1 VRLSLRARLLIAVA
15 AVALVGLVAAD
26 VATYTALRSFLVDR
40 VDESLTAAHTPLI
53 RSLFGPLDRS
63 PGGDAGALAAAAP
76 GAYVELR
83 SPDGT
88 TIVSQSTRGEFTT
101 SRPRLPE
108 QVSGLDSNHDE
119 SATFF
124 TVDSARGENGEF
136 RVRAERLSDDSLL
149 MVALPLDDVNST
161 LQRLL
166 LTEIFVTAAVLLVA
180 VGLGLWLVRVGLRP
194 LRNIEGTAANIA
206 GGQLSLRVEQ
216 ADDRTEVGRLGMAL
230 NTMLERIEDAFAKQ
244 QASEE
249 RLRRFVA
256 DASHE
261 LRTPV
266 SAVGAYAELFER
278 GAQQR
283 PADLARVLRGVR
295 VETSRMQ
302 ALIEDLLLLT
312 RLDEGRPLERRP
324 VELVGLAGEAAEAAQ
339 TISGDWPL
347 SIEADEPVEVTGD
360 RMRLREILDNLL
372 ANVRTHTPPGTRTTL
387 RVRQEGGEAILEVAD
402 EGPGLEAEDAARV
415 FERFYRADPSRA
427 RDRGGTGLGLA
438 VVAALVEAHG
448 GRVEVDAMRGG
459 RHVPRSPAGVAGQLG
474 GACSTVSP
482 TSWPCES
489 SRLLPSGSVMNAQ

>member
-1 VRLSLRARLLIAVA
+1 VRLSLRARLLLAVA
-15 AVALVGLVAAD
+15 AVALVGLVVAD
-26 VATYTALRSFLVDR
+26 IATYTALRSFLVDR
-40 VDESLTAAHTPLI
+40 VDESLAAAHRPLI

-76 GAYVELR
+76 GAYIELR
-83 SPDGT
+83 SPDGSAL
-88 TIVSQSTRGEFTT
+88 VSQSTRGEFTT
-101 SRPRLPE
+101 SRPRLPKR
-108 QVSGLDSNHDE
+108 VSGLEANGDDTS
-119 SATFF
+119 TYF
-124 TVDSARGENGEF
+124 TVDSAHGGSGEF
-136 RVRAERLSDDSLL
+136 RVRAERLADDSLL

-166 LTEIFVTAAVLLVA
+166 WTMIFVTAAVLLGA

-194 LRNIEGTAANIA
+194 LRNIENTAAHIA
-206 GGQLSLRVEQ
+206 GGELSLRVPE
-216 ADDRTEVGRLGMAL
+216 ADERTEVGRLGIAL
-230 NTMLERIEDAFAKQ
+230 NTMLERIEDAFAKR

-312 RLDEGRPLERRP
+312 RLDEGRPLERQP
-324 VELVGLAGEAAEAAQ
+324 VELVGLAGEAVEAAE
-339 TISGDWPL
+339 TIGGDWPL

-360 RMRLREILDNLL
+360 RMRLREVLDNLL

-387 RVRQEGGEAILEVAD
+387 RVRQEGDDAVVEVAD
-402 EGPGLEAEDAARV
+402 EGPGLAAEDAGRV

-448 GRVEVDAMRGG
+448 GRVEVDTTPGSGATFRV
-459 RHVPRSPAGVAGQLG
+459 RLPVAPVSAPQPAR
-474 GACSTVSP
+474 P
-482 TSWPCES
+482 
-489 SRLLPSGSVMNAQ
+489 

>member
-1 VRLSLRARLLIAVA
+1 VRLSLRARLLLAVA

-26 VATYTALRSFLVDR
+26 IATYTALRSFLVDR
-40 VDESLTAAHTPLI
+40 VDESLSAAHQPLI

-83 SPDGT
+83 APNGYA
-88 TIVSQSTRGEFTT
+88 IVSQSTRGQFTT

-108 QVSGLDSNHDE
+108 HISGLPSGGDDGSE
-119 SATFF
+119 TFF
-124 TVDSARGENGEF
+124 TVDSARGGSGEF
-136 RVRAERLSDDSLL
+136 RVRAERLPDNSVL

-161 LQRLL
+161 LHRLL
-166 LTEIFVTAAVLLVA
+166 ITEIFVTAAVLLGA

-194 LRNIEGTAANIA
+194 LRNIEGTAAEIA
-206 GGQLSLRVEQ
+206 GGELSSRVPDTDE
-216 ADDRTEVGRLGMAL
+216 RTEVGRLGIAL

-244 QASEE
+244 QEAER

-283 PADLARVLRGVR
+283 PDDLARVLRGVR
-295 VETSRMQ
+295 VETARMQ

-324 VELVGLAGEAAEAAQ
+324 VELVGLAGEAVEAAQ
-339 TISGDWPL
+339 TISADWPL
-347 SIEADEPVEVTGD
+347 TIEADQPVEVTGD
-360 RMRLREILDNLL
+360 RMRLREVLDNLL
-372 ANVRTHTPPGTRTTL
+372 ANVRTHTPPGTPTTV
-387 RVRQEGGEAILEVAD
+387 RVRSQGDEAVVEVAD
-402 EGPGLEAEDAARV
+402 EGPGLDAEDAARV

-438 VVAALVEAHG
+438 VVAALVGAHG
-448 GRVEVDAMRGG
+448 GRVEVDTSRGD
-459 RHVPRSPAGVAGQLG
+459 
-474 GACSTVSP
+474 GATFRVRLPLAAAVSLEEP
-482 TSWPCES
+482 VRP
-489 SRLLPSGSVMNAQ
+489 

>member
-1 VRLSLRARLLIAVA
+1 MRLSLRARLLFAVA

-26 VATYTALRSFLVDR
+26 IATYTALRSFLLDR
-40 VDESLTAAHTPLI
+40 VDESLTATHGRVFQALLRERGRDP
-53 RSLFGPLDRS
+53 
-63 PGGDAGALAAAAP
+63 GALAAAAA
-76 GAYVELR
+76 GAYFELR
-83 SPDGT
+83 APEGILAT
-88 TIVSQSTRGEFTT
+88 TGGEFAT

-108 QVSGLDSNHDE
+108 RVSGLSSNGDE
-119 SATFF
+119 EATFF
-124 TVDSARGENGEF
+124 TVDAARGESGEF
-136 RVRAERLSDDSLL
+136 RVRAARLPDDSVLL
-149 MVALPLDDVNST
+149 VALPLGDVNST
-161 LQRLL
+161 LHRLL
-166 LTEIFVTAAVLLVA
+166 LIEIFVTIAVLLGA

-194 LRNIEGTAANIA
+194 LRNIEGTAGQIA
-206 GGQLSLRVEQ
+206 GGELSSRVPDTDE
-216 ADDRTEVGRLGMAL
+216 RTEVGRLGVAL

-244 QASEE
+244 QEAER

-283 PADLARVLRGVR
+283 PDDLARVLRGVR

-312 RLDEGRPLERRP
+312 RLDEGRPLERQP
-324 VELVGLAGEAAEAAQ
+324 VELVGLAGEAVEAAQ

-347 SIEADEPVEVTGD
+347 TIEAHEPVEVTGD
-360 RMRLREILDNLL
+360 RMRLREVLDNLL
-372 ANVRTHTPPGTRTTL
+372 ANVRTHTPPGTPTTV
-387 RVRQEGGEAILEVAD
+387 RVHASGAEAVIEVAD

-438 VVAALVEAHG
+438 VVAALVGAHG
-448 GRVEVDAMRGG
+448 GRVEVDTSRGDG
-459 RHVPRSPAGVAGQLG
+459 ATFRVRLPLATPVMPEEPA
-474 GACSTVSP
+474 
-482 TSWPCES
+482 
-489 SRLLPSGSVMNAQ
+489 RR

>member
-1 VRLSLRARLLIAVA
+1 
-15 AVALVGLVAAD
+15 
-26 VATYTALRSFLVDR
+26 
-40 VDESLTAAHTPLI
+40 
-53 RSLFGPLDRS
+53 
-63 PGGDAGALAAAAP
+63 
-76 GAYVELR
+76 
-83 SPDGT
+83 
-88 TIVSQSTRGEFTT
+88 
-101 SRPRLPE
+101 
-108 QVSGLDSNHDE
+108 
-119 SATFF
+119 
-124 TVDSARGENGEF
+124 
-136 RVRAERLSDDSLL
+136 

-387 RVRQEGGEAILEVAD
+387 RVRQEGDEAILEVAD

-448 GRVEVDAMRGG
+448 GRVEVDAMPG
-459 RHVPRSPAGVAGQLG
+459 AGATFRVRLP
-474 GACSTVSP
+474 VSP
-482 TSWPCES
+482 VS
-489 SRLLPSGSVMNAQ
+489 SAEPARP

>member
-1 VRLSLRARLLIAVA
+1 
-15 AVALVGLVAAD
+15 
-26 VATYTALRSFLVDR
+26 
-40 VDESLTAAHTPLI
+40 
-53 RSLFGPLDRS
+53 LDRS

-108 QVSGLDSNHDE
+108 QVSGLGSNRDE

-124 TVDSARGENGEF
+124 TVDSARGNNGEF
-136 RVRAERLSDDSLL
+136 RVRAERLGDDSLL

-206 GGQLSLRVEQ
+206 GGELSLRVEQ

-244 QASEE
+244 RASEE

-312 RLDEGRPLERRP
+312 RLDEGRPLERLP

-387 RVRQEGGEAILEVAD
+387 RVRQEGDEAILEVAD

-448 GRVEVDAMRGG
+448 GRVEVDAMPG
-459 RHVPRSPAGVAGQLG
+459 AGATFRVRLP
-474 GACSTVSP
+474 VSP
-482 TSWPCES
+482 VS
-489 SRLLPSGSVMNAQ
+489 SAEPARP

>member
-1 VRLSLRARLLIAVA
+1 MRLSLRARLLIAVA

-88 TIVSQSTRGEFTT
+88 TIVSESTRGPFTT

-108 QVSGLDSNHDE
+108 EVSGLASNHDE
-119 SATFF
+119 TATFF
-124 TVDSARGENGEF
+124 SVDSARGDNGEF
-136 RVRAERLSDDSLL
+136 RVRAERLADDSLL

-161 LQRLL
+161 LHRLL
-166 LTEIFVTAAVLLVA
+166 LTEIFVTAAVLLAA

-194 LRNIEGTAANIA
+194 LRNIESTAANIA
-206 GGQLSLRVEQ
+206 GGELSLRVEQ

-244 QASEE
+244 QVSEE

-312 RLDEGRPLERRP
+312 RLDEGRPLERQP
-324 VELVGLAGEAAEAAQ
+324 VELVGLAGEAAEAAL

-347 SIEADEPVEVTGD
+347 SIEAAEPVEVTGD
-360 RMRLREILDNLL
+360 RMRLREVLDNLL
-372 ANVRTHTPPGTRTTL
+372 ANVRTHTPPGTATTL
-387 RVRQEGGEAILEVAD
+387 RVRASGAEAVIEVAD
-402 EGPGLEAEDAARV
+402 EGPGLDAEDAARV

-438 VVAALVEAHG
+438 VVAALVGAHG
-448 GRVEVDAMRGG
+448 GRVEVDTSGG
-459 RHVPRSPAGVAGQLG
+459 DGATFRVRLPLAAPVMPEEPAR
-474 GACSTVSP
+474 P
-482 TSWPCES
+482 
-489 SRLLPSGSVMNAQ
+489 

>member
-15 AVALVGLVAAD
+15 AVALVGLVLAD
-26 VATYTALRSFLVDR
+26 IATYTALRSFLVDR

-53 RSLFGPLDRS
+53 RSLFGPPDRS
-63 PGGDAGALAAAAP
+63 PGGDAGALASAAP
-76 GAYVELR
+76 GAYIELR
-83 SPDGT
+83 APDGSAL
-88 TIVSQSTRGEFTT
+88 VSGSTRGEFATA
-101 SRPRLPE
+101 RPRLPDR
-108 QVSGLDSNHDE
+108 VSGLGSNSGE

-124 TVDSARGENGEF
+124 SVDSARGDNGEF
-136 RVRAERLSDDSLL
+136 RVRAERLADDSLL
-149 MVALPLDDVNST
+149 LVALPLDDVNST
-161 LQRLL
+161 LHRLL
-166 LTEIFVTAAVLLVA
+166 LTEIFVTAAVLFVA

-194 LRNIEGTAANIA
+194 LRNIESTAANIA
-206 GGQLSLRVEQ
+206 GGELSLRVEQ

-230 NTMLERIEDAFAKQ
+230 NTMLARIEDAFAKQ

-312 RLDEGRPLERRP
+312 RLDEGRPLERQP

-347 SIEADEPVEVTGD
+347 SIEADQPVEVTGD

-372 ANVRTHTPPGTRTTL
+372 ANVRTHTPPGTSTTV
-387 RVRQEGGEAILEVAD
+387 RVRASGAEAVIEVAD
-402 EGPGLEAEDAARV
+402 EGPGLDAEDAARV

-438 VVAALVEAHG
+438 VVAALAEAHG
-448 GRVEVDAMRGG
+448 GRVEVDTSRGDG
-459 RHVPRSPAGVAGQLG
+459 ATFRVRLPLAALVMPEEPAR
-474 GACSTVSP
+474 P
-482 TSWPCES
+482 
-489 SRLLPSGSVMNAQ
+489 

>member
-1 VRLSLRARLLIAVA
+1 MRLSLRARLLLAVA
-15 AVALVGLVAAD
+15 AVALVGLVIAD
-26 VATYTALRSFLVDR
+26 IATYTALRSFLVDR
-40 VDESLTAAHTPLI
+40 VDESLTAAHGPLI

-63 PGGDAGALAAAAP
+63 PGGDAGALASAAP

-83 SPDGT
+83 APDGSAL
-88 TIVSQSTRGEFTT
+88 VSQSTRGEFAT
-101 SRPRLPE
+101 SRPRLPT
-108 QVSGLDSNHDE
+108 QVSGLGSNSED

-124 TVDSARGENGEF
+124 TVDSAHGGNGQF
-136 RVRAERLSDDSLL
+136 RVRAERLPDDSVL
-149 MVALPLDDVNST
+149 MVALPLSDVNST
-161 LQRLL
+161 LHRLL
-166 LTEIFVTAAVLLVA
+166 WTETLVTAAVLLGA

-194 LRNIEGTAANIA
+194 LRNIESTAANIA
-206 GGQLSLRVEQ
+206 GGELSLRVPQ
-216 ADDRTEVGRLGMAL
+216 ADERTEVGRLGMAL
-230 NTMLERIEDAFAKQ
+230 NTMLERIEDAFGKQ

-283 PADLARVLRGVR
+283 PADLARVLRGIR

-312 RLDEGRPLERRP
+312 RLDEGRPLERQP
-324 VELVGLAGEAAEAAQ
+324 VELVGLAGEAVEAAQ
-339 TISGDWPL
+339 TIGGEWPV

-372 ANVRTHTPPGTRTTL
+372 ANVRTHTPPGTPTTV
-387 RVRQEGGEAILEVAD
+387 RVRKKGDEAVLEVAD
-402 EGPGLEAEDAARV
+402 WGPGLDAEDAARV

-438 VVAALVEAHG
+438 VVAALIEAHG
-448 GRVEVDAMRGG
+448 GRVELDTTPGSGATFRLRLPVEPVTAAE
-459 RHVPRSPAGVAGQLG
+459 PAR
-474 GACSTVSP
+474 P
-482 TSWPCES
+482 
-489 SRLLPSGSVMNAQ
+489 

>member
-15 AVALVGLVAAD
+15 AVALVGLAVAD

-40 VDESLTAAHTPLI
+40 VDESLAAAHKPLI

-88 TIVSQSTRGEFTT
+88 TLVSQSTRGEFTT
-101 SRPRLPE
+101 TRPRLPE
-108 QVSGLDSNHDE
+108 RVSGLDSNHDE

-166 LTEIFVTAAVLLVA
+166 WTMIIVTAAVLLGA

-194 LRNIEGTAANIA
+194 LRNIESTAANIA
-206 GGQLSLRVEQ
+206 GGELSLRVPD
-216 ADDRTEVGRLGMAL
+216 ADERTEVGRLGMAL

-312 RLDEGRPLERRP
+312 RLDEGRPLERQP
-324 VELVGLAGEAAEAAQ
+324 VELVGLAGEATEAAQ

-347 SIEADEPVEVTGD
+347 SIEADQPVEVTGD

-387 RVRQEGGEAILEVAD
+387 RVRQEGDEAILEVAD
-402 EGPGLEAEDAARV
+402 EGPGLDAEDAARV

-448 GRVEVDAMRGG
+448 GRVEVDATPG
-459 RHVPRSPAGVAGQLG
+459 AGATFRVRLP
-474 GACSTVSP
+474 VSP
-482 TSWPCES
+482 VSAAEPA
-489 SRLLPSGSVMNAQ
+489 RP

>member
-40 VDESLTAAHTPLI
+40 VDESLAAAHGPLI
-53 RSLFGPLDRS
+53 RSIYGPLDRG
-63 PGGDAGALAAAAP
+63 PGGDLGALAAAAP

-83 SPDGT
+83 SPDGRPLF
-88 TIVSQSTRGEFTT
+88 SQSTRGEFTT
-101 SRPRLPE
+101 TRPRLPD
-108 QVSGLDSNHDE
+108 QVSGLDSNSDE

-124 TVDSARGENGEF
+124 TVDSAQGENGEF
-136 RVRAERLSDDSLL
+136 RVRAERLADDSLL

-161 LQRLL
+161 LHRLL
-166 LTEIFVTAAVLLVA
+166 VTEIFVTAAVLLVA

-194 LRNIEGTAANIA
+194 LRNIESTAANIA
-206 GGQLSLRVEQ
+206 GGELSLRVEQ
-216 ADDRTEVGRLGMAL
+216 ADDRTEVGRLGLAL

-244 QASEE
+244 HASEE

-266 SAVGAYAELFER
+266 TAVGAYAELFER

-312 RLDEGRPLERRP
+312 RLDEGRPLERQP

-387 RVRQEGGEAILEVAD
+387 RVRQEGDEALLEVAD
-402 EGPGLEAEDAARV
+402 EGPGLDAEDAARV

-448 GRVEVDAMRGG
+448 GRVEVDATPG
-459 RHVPRSPAGVAGQLG
+459 AGATFRVRLP
-474 GACSTVSP
+474 VSP
-482 TSWPCES
+482 VSAAEPA
-489 SRLLPSGSVMNAQ
+489 RP

>member
-1 VRLSLRARLLIAVA
+1 MRLSLRARLLIAVA

-26 VATYTALRSFLVDR
+26 VATYTALRAFLVDR

-88 TIVSQSTRGEFTT
+88 TIVSKSTRGEFTT
-101 SRPRLPE
+101 TRPRLPE
-108 QVSGLDSNHDE
+108 QVSGLGSSRDE

-124 TVDSARGENGEF
+124 TVDSAHGNNGEF
-136 RVRAERLSDDSLL
+136 RVRAERLADDSLL

-161 LQRLL
+161 LHRLL
-166 LTEIFVTAAVLLVA
+166 LTEIFVTVAVLFVA

-206 GGQLSLRVEQ
+206 GGELSLRVEQ

-312 RLDEGRPLERRP
+312 RLDEGRPLERQP

-387 RVRQEGGEAILEVAD
+387 RVRQEGDEALLEVAD
-402 EGPGLEAEDAARV
+402 EGPGLDAEDAARV

-448 GRVEVDAMRGG
+448 GRVEVDATPG
-459 RHVPRSPAGVAGQLG
+459 AGATFRVRLP
-474 GACSTVSP
+474 VSP
-482 TSWPCES
+482 VSAAEPA
-489 SRLLPSGSVMNAQ
+489 RP

>member
-83 SPDGT
+83 SSDGT

-108 QVSGLDSNHDE
+108 QVSGLGSNHDE

-124 TVDSARGENGEF
+124 TVDSARGNNGEF
-136 RVRAERLSDDSLL
+136 RVRAERLGDDSLL

-206 GGQLSLRVEQ
+206 GGELSLRVEQ

-312 RLDEGRPLERRP
+312 RLDEGRPLERQP

-387 RVRQEGGEAILEVAD
+387 RVRQEGDEAILEVAD

-448 GRVEVDAMRGG
+448 GRVEVDAMPG
-459 RHVPRSPAGVAGQLG
+459 AGATFRVRLP
-474 GACSTVSP
+474 VSP
-482 TSWPCES
+482 VSAAEPA
-489 SRLLPSGSVMNAQ
+489 RP

>member
-88 TIVSQSTRGEFTT
+88 TLVSQSTRGEFTT

-108 QVSGLDSNHDE
+108 QVSGLASNGDE

-124 TVDSARGENGEF
+124 TVDSAHRGSGEF
-136 RVRAERLSDDSLL
+136 RVRADRLADDSLL

-194 LRNIEGTAANIA
+194 LRNIESTAANIA
-206 GGQLSLRVEQ
+206 GGELSLRVEQ

-312 RLDEGRPLERRP
+312 RLDEGRPLERQP
-324 VELVGLAGEAAEAAQ
+324 VELVGLAGEATEAAQ
-339 TISGDWPL
+339 TISSDWPL
-347 SIEADEPVEVTGD
+347 SIEADHPVEVTGD

-387 RVRQEGGEAILEVAD
+387 RVRQEGDEAIVEVAD
-402 EGPGLEAEDAARV
+402 EGPGLDAEDAARV

-448 GRVEVDAMRGG
+448 GRVEVDATPG
-459 RHVPRSPAGVAGQLG
+459 AGATFRVRLP
-474 GACSTVSP
+474 VSP
-482 TSWPCES
+482 V
-489 SRLLPSGSVMNAQ
+489 SVGEPARP

>member
-1 VRLSLRARLLIAVA
+1 MRLSLRARLLIAVA

-83 SPDGT
+83 SRDGT
-88 TIVSQSTRGEFTT
+88 TLVSQSTRGEFTT
-101 SRPRLPE
+101 TRPRLPE

-206 GGQLSLRVEQ
+206 GGELSLRVEQ

-387 RVRQEGGEAILEVAD
+387 RVRQEGDEAILEVAD

-448 GRVEVDAMRGG
+448 GRVEVDATPG
-459 RHVPRSPAGVAGQLG
+459 AGATFRVRLP
-474 GACSTVSP
+474 VSP
-482 TSWPCES
+482 VS
-489 SRLLPSGSVMNAQ
+489 SAEPARP

>member
-1 VRLSLRARLLIAVA
+1 MRLSLRARLLLAVA
-15 AVALVGLVAAD
+15 AVALVGLVLAD
-26 VATYTALRSFLVDR
+26 IATYTALRSFLVDR
-40 VDESLTAAHTPLI
+40 VDESLSAAHRPLI
-53 RSLFGPLDRS
+53 RSLYGPPDR
-63 PGGDAGALAAAAP
+63 GAAGDAGALAAAAP
-76 GAYVELR
+76 GAYIELR
-83 SPDGT
+83 APNGLAL
-88 TIVSQSTRGEFTT
+88 VSQSTRGEFTT

-108 QVSGLDSNHDE
+108 HVSGLPANGDE
-119 SATFF
+119 SQTFF
-124 TVDSARGENGEF
+124 TVDSAGGGNSEF
-136 RVRAERLSDDSLL
+136 RVRAERLADDSLL

-161 LQRLL
+161 LHRLL
-166 LTEIFVTAAVLLVA
+166 LTEIFVTAAVLLGA

-206 GGQLSLRVEQ
+206 AGDLSSRVEQ
-216 ADDRTEVGRLGMAL
+216 ADERTEVGRLGVAL
-230 NTMLERIEDAFAKQ
+230 NTMPERIEDAFAKQ
-244 QASEE
+244 QEAER

-283 PADLARVLRGVR
+283 PDDLARVLRGVR

-324 VELVGLAGEAAEAAQ
+324 VELVGLAGEAVEAAQ

-360 RMRLREILDNLL
+360 RMRLREVLDNLL
-372 ANVRTHTPPGTRTTL
+372 ANVRTHTPPGTATTL
-387 RVRQEGGEAILEVAD
+387 RVRASGAEAVIEVAD
-402 EGPGLEAEDAARV
+402 EGPGLDAEDAARV

-438 VVAALVEAHG
+438 VVAALVGAHG
-448 GRVEVDAMRGG
+448 GRVEVDTSRGDG
-459 RHVPRSPAGVAGQLG
+459 ATFRVRLPLAAPVMPEEPAR
-474 GACSTVSP
+474 P
-482 TSWPCES
+482 
-489 SRLLPSGSVMNAQ
+489 

>member
-15 AVALVGLVAAD
+15 AVALVGLVLAD
-26 VATYTALRSFLVDR
+26 VATYTALRRFLVDR
-40 VDESLTAAHTPLI
+40 VDESLDAAHGPLI
-53 RSLFGPLDRS
+53 RSLYGP
-63 PGGDAGALAAAAP
+63 PGRGPNPADAGALAAAAP
-76 GAYVELR
+76 GAFVELR
-83 SPDGT
+83 ASDGLVL
-88 TIVSQSTRGEFTT
+88 VSQSTRGEFTT
-101 SRPRLPE
+101 ARPRLPKR
-108 QVSGLDSNHDE
+108 VSDLDGSSEETTD
-119 SATFF
+119 FF
-124 TVDSARGENGEF
+124 TVDSARGGNSEF
-136 RVRAERLSDDSLL
+136 RVRAERLTDGSLL
-149 MVALPLDDVNST
+149 MVALPLDDVDST

-166 LTEIFVTAAVLLVA
+166 WTEVIVTAAVLLGA

-206 GGQLSLRVEQ
+206 GGELSLRVSP
-216 ADDRTEVGRLGMAL
+216 ADERTEVGRLGIAL

-244 QASEE
+244 RASEE

-283 PADLARVLRGVR
+283 PDDLARVLRGVR

-312 RLDEGRPLERRP
+312 RLDEGRPLERQP
-324 VELVGLAGEAAEAAQ
+324 VELVGLAGEAVEAAQ
-339 TISGDWPL
+339 TIGGDWPV
-347 SIEADEPVEVTGD
+347 SIEANEPVEVTGD
-360 RMRLREILDNLL
+360 RMRLREVLDNLL
-372 ANVRTHTPPGTRTTL
+372 ANVRTHTPPGTPTAV
-387 RVRQEGGEAILEVAD
+387 RVHARGSEAILEVTD
-402 EGPGLEAEDAARV
+402 EGAGLDADDAARV

-448 GRVEVDAMRGG
+448 GRVELDT
-459 RHVPRSPAGVAGQLG
+459 SPGS
-474 GACSTVSP
+474 GATFRVRLPLAATVSAVEP
-482 TSWPCES
+482 ARP
-489 SRLLPSGSVMNAQ
+489 